1 MLLFNSQPRNGPKP
15 QHFMPHSWYLWNA
28 LEEWGAL
35 TWFETVW
42 SYEVEAIDY

>member
-1 MLLFNSQPRNGPKP
+1 
-15 QHFMPHSWYLWNA
+15 MPHSWYLWNG

-42 SYEVEAIDY
+42 SYNVEAIIEPFSQ